1 MVERPVEPDGP
12 VEEAEPGTAA
22 EIRSGP
28 SRLDRTRILE
38 RARGLG
44 FDLAGIA
51 DVRPSD
57 HMTFYEAWI
66 EEGHHG
72 SMGYLARDDAR
83 ARRADLRR
91 TLSGV
96 RSAVVVA
103 QEYFVEDPEGVPED
117 PSRAVIARYAR
128 GEDYHRVLQE
138 KLEDLLE
145 WIRSEARGP
154 DAVEGRVYVDTGPL
168 LERELA
174 QRAGIGWF
182 GKNTMLLNP
191 RKGSYFFLG
200 VLLLNLDLKPT
211 GPFTEDRCGTC
222 SRCIE
227 ACPTDALLG
236 RDETGAPVINA
247 RRCISYLTIEH
258 RGPIPRELRPLMG
271 NRVYGC
277 DICQEVCP
285 FNVRFAEET
294 RESAYAPKPELDGP
308 TLVEL
313 AEHLLPMSENEF
325 LRVYEDSP
333 ISRARRKGLLRNV
346 CIGLGNWLAGGRD
359 VLEEGSKKA
368 GDERTDGEAHGP
380 VDHPV
385 GGPHEEL
392 AARAVEVLIRA
403 LYDGR
408 SLVRGHA
415 AWALGFVGGPNAS
428 EALRSRSEVE
438 EVDWVRE
445 ECEAALSSLASR

>member
-1 MVERPVEPDGP
+1 MGLRD
-12 VEEAEPGTAA
+12 
-22 EIRSGP
+22 
-28 SRLDRTRILE
+28 RILR
-38 RARGLG
+38 RAGELG
-44 FDLAGIA
+44 FELAGIA

-57 HMTFYEAWI
+57 HMTFYEAWL
-66 EEGHHG
+66 EQGHHG
-72 SMGYLARDDAR
+72 SMAYLARDDVR

-91 TLSGV
+91 TLEGV

-103 QEYFVEDPEGVPED
+103 QEYFVPDPEGVSED

-128 GEDYHRVLQE
+128 GEDYHRVLR
-138 KLEDLLE
+138 KRLENLLD
-145 WIRSEARGP
+145 WIRSEAQDP

-200 VLLLNLDLKPT
+200 ILLLTLDLEPT

-222 SRCIE
+222 SRCID

-236 RDETGAPVINA
+236 RDDGGAPVMNA

-277 DICQEVCP
+277 DICQEACP
-285 FNVRFAEET
+285 FNQRFAEET
-294 RESAYAPKPELDGP
+294 DEEAYAPKPELDGP
-308 TLVEL
+308 TLVQL

-346 CIGLGNWLAGGRD
+346 CVGLGNWLGG
-359 VLEEGSKKA
+359 EGGA
-368 GDERTDGEAHGP
+368 REGPADARTDAAP
-380 VDHPV
+380 VEPADGAV
-385 GGPHEEL
+385 
-392 AARAVEVLIRA
+392 ARAVDILTRA
-403 LYDGR
+403 LNDDR
-408 SLVRGHA
+408 PLVRGHA
-415 AWALGFVGGPNAS
+415 AWALGQAVARPVS
-428 EALRSRSEVE
+428 EALRSRLEVE
-438 EVDWVRE
+438 EDDWVRE
-445 ECEAALSSLASR
+445 ECELALSVSEEKA